1 MRILRQALR
10 SLGREPGLVAAVVL
24 TFGLAIG
31 VNAAMFGLVT
41 RLMLGAPPGVAEPGQ
56 VARFRLTTSYPRYQE
71 IASLTQ
77 AFTGAA
83 AAHPRKVIFGASAN
97 ASEIA
102 AIAATGSYFQVL
114 GARPALGRFFVQDDD
129 QIPAGSPVVVL
140 SHPFYRRSFGG
151 DPSVLGSSI
160 IIDGTSFTV
169 IGVAQPG
176 FSGDDLDAVDVFLPL
191 TAALRA
197 SSPQWWADER
207 INLVSVIVR
216 LRDGVTSS
224 AASALARVEPAD
236 LEPLLP
242 ASVRNSQQARIAR
255 WLLGVALVVLL
266 IATANVATLL
276 LLRALRARRE
286 VAVRLALGASRGRI
300 AMDLVTR
307 SVLLALAGAGA
318 GLLISSWFS
327 QIVRTTLL
335 PNLAPDDRIADPR
348 VLILTLALAIV
359 AGLAAGLAPIA
370 LVSHRGIMADLI
382 GSGTLGSLTRSRAQR
397 ALVGVQVALC
407 TVLLVGA
414 GLFVRSLSRVQGQ
427 ELGFSTAHLLMVRL
441 DFREQLAGSEQDEVH
456 RDLVARLRAM
466 QGVTGATVVQATPF
480 GNHTTPPVSVP
491 GRDEPPSAGQ
501 QIATM
506 YGATPEYLRLM
517 DVRLLQGR
525 LFDEGDRAGSP
536 YVVLVNETF
545 AREVWPNESAIGH
558 CVRAG
563 HDPNVEPEGGLAAAT
578 LPCRTVVGVVRDSR
592 ARSLRPVNR
601 EASLLQYYVPFGQ
614 QPPPPA
620 FVQDFQTVSGIIVG
634 VAGDPADQA
643 HAVQRFI
650 QTNSATP
657 VYARVHP
664 YQELLDP
671 QLRPWKLGASLF
683 VAFGALALAIA
694 AVGLFGVISY
704 IVSQRTREIGLRLA
718 LGGTGRTVSGWVVM
732 GAVRMVAIGVVV
744 GLAGALAAGRRAEE
758 LLFQTA
764 PYDAGV
770 LLTAVGTLVLV
781 SLVAAAVPAWRAS
794 RVSPLVALRT
804 D

>member
-1 MRILRQALR
+1 MRTLTHALR
-10 SLGREPGLVAAVVL
+10 SLRREPALVVAVVL

-31 VNAAMFGLVT
+31 ANAAMFGLVT
-41 RLMLGAPPGVAEPGQ
+41 RLMLGAPPGVADPGQ

-71 IASLTQ
+71 IASLSQ

-83 AAHPRKVIFGASAN
+83 AAHSRKVIYGAGASAT
-97 ASEIA
+97 EIS
-102 AIAATGSYFQVL
+102 AIAATGSYFRVL
-114 GARPALGRFFVQDDD
+114 SARPALGRFFTPDDD
-129 QIPAGSPVVVL
+129 QLPAGSPVVVL
-140 SHPFYRRSFGG
+140 SHAFYRRSFGG
-151 DPSVLGSSI
+151 DPSVLGSNVV
-160 IIDGTSFTV
+160 IDGTSFTV
-169 IGVAQPG
+169 IGVAEPA
-176 FSGDDLDAVDVFLPL
+176 FSGDDLAVVDVFLPL
-191 TAALRA
+191 TAALRG

-216 LRDGVTSS
+216 MRDGVTSS
-224 AASALARVEPAD
+224 AASALARVEPDD

-255 WLLGVALVVLL
+255 WLLGVALVVLV
-266 IATANVATLL
+266 IATANVGTLL

-286 VAVRLALGASRGRI
+286 VAVRLALGATRARI
-300 AMDLVTR
+300 ALDLVTR
-307 SVLLALAGAGA
+307 SLLLALAGAAA

-327 QIVRTTLL
+327 HVVRATLL
-335 PNLAPDDRIADPR
+335 PNLAPDDRVADPR
-348 VLILTLALAIV
+348 VLVVTLALALV

-370 LVSHRGIMADLI
+370 LVSHRGIMRDLI
-382 GSGTLGSLTRSRAQR
+382 GSGMLGSLTRSRAQR
-397 ALVGVQVALC
+397 VLVGVQVALC

-427 ELGFSTAHLLMVRL
+427 ELGFSTAHLLLVQL
-441 DFREQLAGSEQDEVH
+441 DFRDQLAGAAEDAVH
-456 RDLVARLRAM
+456 RDLVDRLRAVP
-466 QGVTGATVVQATPF
+466 GVTGATLVQATPF

-491 GRDEPPSAGQ
+491 GREEPPSAGQ

-506 YGATPEYLRLM
+506 YAATPEYLRLM

-525 LFDEGDRAGSP
+525 LFDAGDRAGSP

-563 HDPNVEPEGGLAAAT
+563 HAPDVEPGPMAAAT

-620 FVQDFQTVSGIIVG
+620 FVGDFTTVSGIVVG
-634 VAGDPADQA
+634 VAGDPADMTQT
-643 HAVQRFI
+643 VQRFI
-650 QTNSATP
+650 QANSTTP

-671 QLRPWKLGASLF
+671 QLRPWKLGATLF

-718 LGGTGRTVSGWVVM
+718 LGGTGRTVSAWVVV
-732 GAVRMVAIGVVV
+732 GAVKMVAIGVVV
-744 GLAGALAAGRRAEE
+744 GLAGALAAGRRAGD

-781 SLVAAAVPAWRAS
+781 SLAAAVVPAWRAAK
-794 RVSPLVALRT
+794 VSPMVALRVE
-804 D
+804 